1 MSQYAPKIGII
12 GLGEAGNLGDDLILI
27 ATIDAVYEALP
38 EAEVSYLSHGQKLD
52 WSALGKSRG
61 YPRVPIGIPQQFEI
75 PFIRQNNRSF
85 SDRDVVIFGG
95 GGLLQTSHSSIR
107 PYTWLSYLPE
117 SGKGNPRIVATGLGL
132 GPISD
137 KWLRKLKAMGTPFD
151 KAWVRDSNSVALARN
166 DLGWTVEQCR
176 DFIDREFLRTIHT
189 SEIKSQG
196 ADKSL
201 GVALREWPGFS
212 VEDAV
217 RHIESIAKIENCEEV
232 VFFVLESNQGTG
244 MDVNFSRVI
253 ARKLALKTSMVVYQA
268 DELDEFISRMSS
280 VDVAISM
287 KLHSSAIWAM
297 QDIPMYPIF
306 YAPKVAALF
315 GQEYKGFQIV
325 DSKLIVPSES
335 NGTPSAKSTI
345 LDELSNQIRSPESL
359 GARFSALDRL
369 RYQLIRLAISMKAR
383 IFNLVTN
390 RKRAA
395 K

>member
-38 EAEVSYLSHGQKLD
+38 EADVSYLSHGQKLD
-52 WSALGKSRG
+52 WSALRKSRG
-61 YPRVPIGIPQQFEI
+61 YPRIPIGIPQRFEI
-75 PFIRQNNRSF
+75 PFIRQNKRLF
-85 SDRDVVIFGG
+85 SDRDVIIFGG

-117 SGKGNPRIVATGLGL
+117 SGTGNPRVMATGLGL

-137 KWLRKLKAMGTPFD
+137 VWLRKLKAMGTPFD
-151 KAWVRDSNSVALARN
+151 MAWVRDTDSVAVAKK
-166 DLGWTVEQCR
+166 DLEWSVEQCR
-176 DFIDREFLRTIHT
+176 DFIDGEFLRTIHI
-189 SEIKSQG
+189 S
-196 ADKSL
+196 DKQSRGGGKTL

-217 RHIESIAKIENCEEV
+217 RHIESISKKENCDEAE
-232 VFFVLESNQGTG
+232 FFVLESNQGTG
-244 MDVNFSRVI
+244 MDVNFSRAV
-253 ARKLALKTSMVVYQA
+253 AERLALKTSMIVYQA
-268 DELDEFISRMSS
+268 DELHEFISRMSS

-287 KLHSSAIWAM
+287 KLHSSAIWAT

-325 DSKLIVPSES
+325 DSKLIVPSEWDE
-335 NGTPSAKSTI
+335 TPSAKSTI
-345 LDELSNQIRSPESL
+345 LDELSNQLKNPESI

-369 RYQLIRLAISMKAR
+369 TYQLIRLAITMKAR
-383 IFNLVTN
+383 ILNLVTN
-390 RKRAA
+390 RNRAA
-395 K
+395 